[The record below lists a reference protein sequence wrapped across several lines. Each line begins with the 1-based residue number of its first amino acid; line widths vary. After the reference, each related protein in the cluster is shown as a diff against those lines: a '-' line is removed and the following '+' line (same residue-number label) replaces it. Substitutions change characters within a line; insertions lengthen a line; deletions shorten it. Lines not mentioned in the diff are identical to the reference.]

1 MMLDVK
7 SVSPKTEALR
17 RPMIR
22 LCQALMLILAAS
34 VCSAQVVVTNTF
46 RINLTMD
53 GYLAGT
59 FTEITGVD
67 PQLNQTSSTSQT
79 TTSPTK
85 GRLVLRRRVNNDL
98 WVSGWYTSGS
108 RRSLTLTIY
117 DGGIPVTKLWLENT
131 VPISMSY
138 STEPDGGRMV
148 LVETVVLDYTA
159 LQRLSV

>member
-1 MMLDVK
+1 MLER
-7 SVSPKTEALR
+7 SVWR

-22 LCQALMLILAAS
+22 LFQALMLILAAS

-46 RINLTMD
+46 RINLTID

-67 PQLNQTSSTSQT
+67 PQPQLNQTSSTSQT

-98 WVSGWYTSGS
+98 WVSSWYATGS

-117 DGGIPVTKLWLENT
+117 DGGMPVTKLWLENT